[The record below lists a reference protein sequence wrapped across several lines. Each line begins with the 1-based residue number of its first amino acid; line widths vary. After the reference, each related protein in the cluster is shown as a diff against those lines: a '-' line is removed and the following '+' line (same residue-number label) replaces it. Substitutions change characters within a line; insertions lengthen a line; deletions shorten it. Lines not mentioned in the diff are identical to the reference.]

1 MRILIENYFIFG
13 FDYSSIKNQ
22 KINKESKT
30 NPKKKTQS
38 KGEFRMTEK
47 STFNEN
53 KYNRIAHPSLK
64 HKFIYPNRNFKCH

>member
-30 NPKKKTQS
+30 NPKKKT
-38 KGEFRMTEK
+38 
-47 STFNEN
+47 
-53 KYNRIAHPSLK
+53 
-64 HKFIYPNRNFKCH
+64 